1 MFDNAETKFVDL
13 LLKIISNGA
22 KFDIDRYSV
31 YMYLSTNAG

>member
-1 MFDNAETKFVDL
+1 MFDNAKTIFVHL

-31 YMYLSTNAG
+31 YMYLSKNAG